1 MIDKWGLADWETPF
15 VMLDGD
21 RIIGMVT
28 VAKTDYYPLPDV
40 HPWVS
45 GVFVSEEY
53 RGHRLSGQMI
63 DFANAY
69 LDKRMEWLLT
79 RNLSW
84 SVNTVATAPIRNL
97 FFTNILITRKQGED
111 RQKALPA
118 FLAVINYHPVS
129 LPVMIIDS
137 GY

>member
-40 HPWVS
+40 YPWVS

-63 DFANAY
+63 DFANTY
-69 LDKRMEWLLT
+69 LDKRMECLLT

-84 SVNTVATAPIRNL
+84 SVNTAATAPIRNL
-97 FFTNILITRKQGED
+97 FFTNIFNHEKTGRGPTKGPPCFSRCYQ
-111 RQKALPA
+111 LP
-118 FLAVINYHPVS
+118 
-129 LPVMIIDS
+129 S
-137 GY
+137 GFFTSHDH

>member
-28 VAKTDYYPLPDV
+28 VAKKDYYPLPDV
-40 HPWVS
+40 YPWVS

-63 DFANAY
+63 DSRTPIWING
-69 LDKRMEWLLT
+69 
-79 RNLSW
+79 W
-84 SVNTVATAPIRNL
+84 S
-97 FFTNILITRKQGED
+97 GC
-111 RQKALPA
+111 
-118 FLAVINYHPVS
+118 
-129 LPVMIIDS
+129 
-137 GY
+137 

>member
-40 HPWVS
+40 YPWVS

-84 SVNTVATAPIRNL
+84 SVNTAATAPIRNL
-97 FFTNILITRKQGED
+97 FFTNIFNHEITGRGPTKGPPCFSLLSITI
-111 RQKALPA
+111 R
-118 FLAVINYHPVS
+118 FLYQS
-129 LPVMIIDS
+129 
-137 GY
+137 

>member
-40 HPWVS
+40 YPWVS

-84 SVNTVATAPIRNL
+84 SVNTAAMVLIRKSYCISANKR
-97 FFTNILITRKQGED
+97 N
-111 RQKALPA
+111 
-118 FLAVINYHPVS
+118 
-129 LPVMIIDS
+129 
-137 GY
+137 

>member
-21 RIIGMVT
+21 RIIGMVI

-40 HPWVS
+40 YPWVS

-97 FFTNILITRKQGED
+97 FFTNIFNHEKTGRGPTKGPPCFSRCYQL
-111 RQKALPA
+111 
-118 FLAVINYHPVS
+118 
-129 LPVMIIDS
+129 
-137 GY
+137 

>member
-40 HPWVS
+40 YPWVS

-63 DFANAY
+63 LIRTEDDADRWIVIWIVY
-69 LDKRMEWLLT
+69 LGGIVIQIHIELT
-79 RNLSW
+79 
-84 SVNTVATAPIRNL
+84 
-97 FFTNILITRKQGED
+97 D
-111 RQKALPA
+111 R
-118 FLAVINYHPVS
+118 
-129 LPVMIIDS
+129 
-137 GY
+137 

>member
-40 HPWVS
+40 YPWVS
-45 GVFVSEEY
+45 DVFVSEEY
-53 RGHRLSGQMI
+53 REHRLSGQMI

-84 SVNTVATAPIRNL
+84 SVNTAAMVLIRKSYCISANKR
-97 FFTNILITRKQGED
+97 N
-111 RQKALPA
+111 
-118 FLAVINYHPVS
+118 
-129 LPVMIIDS
+129 
-137 GY
+137 